1 MIVPT
6 VLVLPYPG
14 QGHVNPMMKFSQN
27 LVEHGCKVYFVN
39 TDFNHKRVVS
49 SMVEQQ
55 ESLDE
60 SHSLL
65 KLVSIPDGFRP
76 EDDRTDFAK
85 FFDAMLSTMPSM
97 LQKKIEEIHLN
108 GEDRICCIVADL
120 NMGWALN
127 VGNKLGI
134 KGAIFWPATA
144 AMFAMQCNIPTLIDN
159 GIIDSDGVPI
169 TKKTFRIS
177 PTMPVMDTESLF
189 WTGVP
194 SSIILKKIFKS
205 MMEFAQTTNLTE
217 WWLCNTTYELEPE
230 VLSFVPKLL
239 PVGPLLR
246 SYDNKSV
253 NTRSIGQFWEEDL
266 SCMDWLDQQSHHS
279 VLYVAFGSFSL
290 LDQNQFKEL
299 AIGLDLTNRPF
310 LWVVRQDSNC
320 TNKIAYPNEFLGSK
334 GKIVSWAPQQKV
346 LSHPAIA
353 CFVSHCGWNSILE
366 GLSNGLPFLC
376 WPYFADQFYNKK
388 YICDELKV
396 GLGFDKDENGL
407 VSRWEIKTKVDQLL
421 SDENIRSK
429 SLIEKKKVT
438 CNIAEGSRS
447 SENFSKFVKW
457 LKE

>member
-1 MIVPT
+1 MIIPS
-6 VLVLPYPG
+6 VLVLPFPA
-14 QGHVNPMMKFSQN
+14 QGHVNPMMNFSQN
-27 LVEHGCKVYFVN
+27 LVERGCKVYFVN
-39 TDFNHKRVVS
+39 TDFNHKHVVS
-49 SMVEQQ
+49 SMVEQK

-60 SHSLL
+60 SLL
-65 KLVSIPDGFRP
+65 KLVSIPDGLRP

-85 FFDAMLSTMPSM
+85 LFDSILSTMPSM
-97 LQKKIEEIHLN
+97 LQKKIEEVHLN
-108 GEDRICCIVADL
+108 GDDRISCIVADV

-134 KGAIFWPATA
+134 KGALFWPASA
-144 AMFAMQCNIPTLIDN
+144 AMFAMQCNLPTLIDN
-159 GIIDSDGVPI
+159 GIIDSYGSPI

-177 PTMPVMDTESLF
+177 PTMPVMDTKSLF
-189 WTGVP
+189 WT
-194 SSIILKKIFKS
+194 SITDLINLKKTFNFFIES
-205 MMEFAQTTNLTE
+205 AQTTNLTE
-217 WWLCNTTYELEPE
+217 WWLCNTTYELEPG

-253 NTRSIGQFWEEDL
+253 NARSIGQFWEEDL
-266 SCMDWLDQQSHHS
+266 SCMDWLDQQPHHS
-279 VLYVAFGSFSL
+279 VLYVAFGSFTL

-299 AIGLDLTNRPF
+299 ALGLDLTNRPF

-320 TNKIAYPNEFLGSK
+320 TNPNEFLGSK

-346 LSHPAIA
+346 LSHPALA
-353 CFVSHCGWNSILE
+353 CFVSHCGWNSTME
-366 GLSNGLPFLC
+366 GLSNGVPFLC

-396 GLGFDKDENGL
+396 GLGFDSDENGL

-421 SDENIRSK
+421 SDENIRSM
-429 SLIEKKKVT
+429 SLKLKV
-438 CNIAEGSRS
+438 NVMSNLGEGSMS

-457 LKE
+457 LKD